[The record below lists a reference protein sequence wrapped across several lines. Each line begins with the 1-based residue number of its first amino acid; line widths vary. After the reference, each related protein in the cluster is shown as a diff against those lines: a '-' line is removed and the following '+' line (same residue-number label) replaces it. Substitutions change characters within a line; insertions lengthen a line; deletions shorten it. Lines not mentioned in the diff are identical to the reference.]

1 MKVNNEIIS
10 IQNSCIPQGLSSN
23 WDKLYNVQLI
33 QKGLALR
40 KVFIISKGTCKLQ
53 SVQQMYEI
61 FPKTISWTFLLL
73 KVKVSCQGDNGNV
86 FQLKH
91 SFLSIVWKVQ
101 QRGEIITDAH
111 HIAQPPPQ
119 AFLGEII
126 FLPSPQKP
134 QTCGEGRNTISPKN
148 ACGGGYTLPWQQNFS
163 ISTNH
168 YPANMAGKKM
178 TELTCMTFLCM
189 IALRNKSVAHTI
201 VLSFGNVNGSLSQE
215 RLLRSRNLAAMVT

>member
-1 MKVNNEIIS
+1 MKVNYEMIS

-91 SFLSIVWKVQ
+91 SFLSIAWKDFNREEKSSQ
-101 QRGEIITDAH
+101 MHIT
-111 HIAQPPPQ
+111 
-119 AFLGEII
+119 
-126 FLPSPQKP
+126 LPSLPRKHFQGRSYFFPPHKNHKLVGREEIRP
-134 QTCGEGRNTISPKN
+134 PLKTPAGEATHCPGSKISRFQQTIIQQI
-148 ACGGGYTLPWQQNFS
+148 WQ
-163 ISTNH
+163 
-168 YPANMAGKKM
+168 GKK
-178 TELTCMTFLCM
+178 
-189 IALRNKSVAHTI
+189 
-201 VLSFGNVNGSLSQE
+201 
-215 RLLRSRNLAAMVT
+215 

>member
-1 MKVNNEIIS
+1 MKVNYEMIS

-40 KVFIISKGTCKLQ
+40 KVFIISTGTCKLQ

-91 SFLSIVWKVQ
+91 SFLSIVWKDFNREEKSSQ
-101 QRGEIITDAH
+101 MHIT
-111 HIAQPPPQ
+111 
-119 AFLGEII
+119 
-126 FLPSPQKP
+126 LPSLPRKHFQ
-134 QTCGEGRNTISPKN
+134 GRSYFFPPHKN
-148 ACGGGYTLPWQQNFS
+148 HKLVGREQ
-163 ISTNH
+163 I
-168 YPANMAGKKM
+168 
-178 TELTCMTFLCM
+178 
-189 IALRNKSVAHTI
+189 
-201 VLSFGNVNGSLSQE
+201 
-215 RLLRSRNLAAMVT
+215 

>member
-1 MKVNNEIIS
+1 MKVNYEMIS

-73 KVKVSCQGDNGNV
+73 KVKVSCRGVNGNV
-86 FQLKH
+86 FQLKL
-91 SFLSIVWKVQ
+91 SFWSIVWKDFNREEKSLQ
-101 QRGEIITDAH
+101 MYI
-111 HIAQPPPQ
+111 
-119 AFLGEII
+119 
-126 FLPSPQKP
+126 
-134 QTCGEGRNTISPKN
+134 
-148 ACGGGYTLPWQQNFS
+148 TLPWQQNFS

-178 TELTCMTFLCM
+178 TELTSLTSLCM
-189 IALRNKSVAHTI
+189 IVLRNKTVAHAF
-201 VLSFGNVNGSLSQE
+201 VLSFNNVNGSLCQE
-215 RLLRSRNLAAMVT
+215 RLLRSLNLAAMVT

>member
-1 MKVNNEIIS
+1 MKVNYEMIS

-91 SFLSIVWKVQ
+91 SFLSIVWKDFNREEKSSQ
-101 QRGEIITDAH
+101 MHIT
-111 HIAQPPPQ
+111 
-119 AFLGEII
+119 
-126 FLPSPQKP
+126 LPSLPRKHFQGRSYFFPPHKNHKLVGREQIRSP
-134 QTCGEGRNTISPKN
+134 LKTPAGEATHCPGSKISRFQQTIIQQI
-148 ACGGGYTLPWQQNFS
+148 WQE
-163 ISTNH
+163 
-168 YPANMAGKKM
+168 KK
-178 TELTCMTFLCM
+178 
-189 IALRNKSVAHTI
+189 
-201 VLSFGNVNGSLSQE
+201 
-215 RLLRSRNLAAMVT
+215 